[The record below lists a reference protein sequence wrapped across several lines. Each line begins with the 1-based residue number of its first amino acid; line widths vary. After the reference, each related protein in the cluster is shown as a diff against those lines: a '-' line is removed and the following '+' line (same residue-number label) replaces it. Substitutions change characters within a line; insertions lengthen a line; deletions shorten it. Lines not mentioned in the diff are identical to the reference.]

1 LELDKKMTLSTLVS
15 LLEPLPSSP
24 LGRQNGVSAAAIDG
38 VSLLRCNQAQGR
50 TPLMYEPSL
59 IFIAQGQK
67 TGYLADKTFHYN
79 PGHYLVQT
87 LPLPFECETLA
98 SSSTPLLG
106 VSVSIDPL
114 VLAELVSEM
123 PALLL
128 PDPTPMAS
136 VPMSPAMEEA
146 VTRLVRALHS
156 PADAAVMGRERV
168 REVIYEALK
177 DQQGPA
183 LRALVS
189 NQGNYSRII
198 KVLTNLHQRYDN
210 TIRVEDMASE
220 ASMSASAFHKH
231 FKAVT
236 QLAPLQYLKQLRLIK
251 ARLLLTHDNINVSQT
266 AVRVGYGSIHQFSRD
281 YKSYFG
287 ISPNQ
292 DRRSAITAVA

>member
-1 LELDKKMTLSTLVS
+1 MTLSTLVN
-15 LLEPLPSSP
+15 LLEPLLSNS
-24 LGRQNGVSAAAIDG
+24 LGRPSGVSAAAIDG
-38 VSLLRCNQAQGR
+38 VSLLRCNQSQGR
-50 TPLMYEPSL
+50 TPLIYEPTL
-59 IFIAQGQK
+59 IFLAQGQK
-67 TGYLADKTFHYN
+67 TGYLGDKIIHYN

-87 LPLPFECETLA
+87 LPLPFECETQA
-98 SSSTPLLG
+98 SANAPLLG
-106 VSVSIDPL
+106 ISVAIDPL
-114 VLAELVSEM
+114 VLAELVSAV
-123 PALLL
+123 PVLRQ

-136 VPMSPAMEEA
+136 VPMNPAMEEA

-156 PADAAVMGRERV
+156 PADAAVMGQARV
-168 REVIYEALK
+168 REVIFEALK

-198 KVLTNLHQRYDN
+198 QVLSKLHQHFDD

-220 ASMSASAFHKH
+220 ASMSVSAFHKH

-251 ARLLLTHDNINVSQT
+251 ARLLLTHDNINVGQT
-266 AVRVGYGSIHQFSRD
+266 AGRVGYRSIHQFSRD
-281 YKSYFG
+281 YKTYFG

-292 DRRSAITAVA
+292 DRHSAIVELA

>member
-1 LELDKKMTLSTLVS
+1 MPLSTLVN
-15 LLEPLPSSP
+15 LLEPLLSGP
-24 LGRQNGVSAAAIDG
+24 LGDQNGPLPAAIDN
-38 VSLLRCNQAQGR
+38 VSLFRCNQAQGR
-50 TPLMYEPSL
+50 TLLMYEPSL

-67 TGYLADKTFHYN
+67 TGYLAEKTFLYN

-98 SSSTPLLG
+98 SSSVPLLG

-114 VLAELVSEM
+114 VLAELVSAM
-123 PALLL
+123 PVSLQ

-136 VPMSPAMEEA
+136 VPMRPAMEEA
-146 VTRLVRALHS
+146 VTRLIRALHS
-156 PADAAVMGRERV
+156 PADAAVMGKARV

-198 KVLTNLHQRYDN
+198 QVLSNLHQGYDD
-210 TIRVEDMASE
+210 TIRVEDMARE
-220 ASMSASAFHKH
+220 ASMSVSAFHKH

-236 QLAPLQYLKQLRLIK
+236 QLAPLQYLKKLRLIK
-251 ARLLLTHDNINVSQT
+251 ARLLLTHDNINVGQT
-266 AVRVGYGSIHQFSRD
+266 ASRVGYRSIHQFSRD
-281 YKSYFG
+281 YKTYFG

-292 DRRSAITAVA
+292 DRRLAITAMA